1 MLSLLYVALF
11 LGAHAFELLAFRISG
26 IQASD
31 LDPETYR
38 TPDPDPSTNFYTV
51 LEYDFS
57 PTNRALPYSPKGL
70 YDHFPVPDLMGKK
83 SDENTLPWPWNPDFS
98 FFFDPQAVANDG
110 LERIQQ
116 SRGNL
121 AGKLTDA
128 RSISSAKTPPEACET
143 LISPFRL
150 FIQRLSSGLA
160 RPESINP
167 LPYPKSFSLDT
178 PLLGVMDLI
187 RVAKLTN
194 LESLLGLAQ
203 EPPKMKVEPILVNL
217 RLAQGILDR
226 PIYILNHFGGLVITG
241 ITLPVIWKGCEESA
255 LTTEELIRIQNQ
267 LTQLNPVR
275 DCLQAIMASYS
286 LQYLALLPEGELAKA
301 YVGPKK
307 LLSILLP
314 ILRGVLVLE
323 VKKTRAVIG
332 QGTWFNE
339 GKDLFPFLER
349 LFRNEYIN
357 WQGTFRS
364 LQVYN
369 ECVKTDLY
377 VKLSCLDLAVELFKR
392 KTGKVPDSLDQL
404 VPTVCNELPVDP
416 LTGKQFGY
424 KKTGPNEYV
433 LYSWWVDQK
442 DDGGTPVSFA
452 PLNPEKGEENYKF
465 LMYEAKGD
473 LVWPRHRVGG
483 N

>member
-1 MLSLLYVALF
+1 V
-11 LGAHAFELLAFRISG
+11 
-26 IQASD
+26 
-31 LDPETYR
+31 
-38 TPDPDPSTNFYTV
+38 N
-51 LEYDFS
+51 
-57 PTNRALPYSPKGL
+57 
-70 YDHFPVPDLMGKK
+70 
-83 SDENTLPWPWNPDFS
+83 
-98 FFFDPQAVANDG
+98 
-110 LERIQQ
+110 
-116 SRGNL
+116 
-121 AGKLTDA
+121 
-128 RSISSAKTPPEACET
+128 
-143 LISPFRL
+143 
-150 FIQRLSSGLA
+150 
-160 RPESINP
+160 
-167 LPYPKSFSLDT
+167 LDT
-178 PLLGVMDLI
+178 QTLSVIDLI
-187 RVAKLTN
+187 RIAKLMA
-194 LESLLGLAQ
+194 LESLLGSGRN
-203 EPPKMKVEPILVNL
+203 PPQSSLEPILVNL
-217 RLAQGILDR
+217 RLAQGLLDR
-226 PIYILNHFGGLVITG
+226 PIFLLNYIGGLAVAG
-241 ITLPVIWKGCEESA
+241 ITCPTIWKGCEQGA
-255 LTTEELIRIQNQ
+255 FTTEELRRIHEQ
-267 LTQLNPVR
+267 LLSLDPLGRLMTVLMQE
-275 DCLQAIMASYS
+275 YS
-286 LQYLALLPEGELAKA
+286 LQYQALLPKGILTKA
-301 YVGPKK
+301 YSGPKI
-307 LLSILLP
+307 LLPILLP

-392 KTGKVPDSLDQL
+392 KTGKVPESLDQL
-404 VPTVCNELPVDP
+404 VPTFCNELPVDP

-433 LYSWWVDQK
+433 LYSWWADQK